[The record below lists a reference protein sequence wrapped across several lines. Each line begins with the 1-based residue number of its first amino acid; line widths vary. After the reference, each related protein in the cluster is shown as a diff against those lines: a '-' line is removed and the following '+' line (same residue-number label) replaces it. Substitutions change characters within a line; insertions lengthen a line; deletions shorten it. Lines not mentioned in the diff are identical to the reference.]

1 MESSRVETILGSI
14 LAGVDL
20 GIEKPASRVEAL
32 LKGIYD
38 EGGGGGGGGT
48 PVVYRNTT
56 EYWDSRT
63 TEISEKDALYIY
75 TDFDTDPQ
83 GLVPALKIGDGVH
96 TVPALR
102 FIAAGSSSY
111 ITDEEVDSWNNK
123 VTADV
128 PSAEEE
134 NLVLTKH

>member
-14 LAGVDL
+14 LAGADL

-96 TVPALR
+96 TVPTLR